1 MKVKEKIKNNKR
13 FLLGI
18 LVGLLISGG
27 SVYAASIISKDV
39 SYDNSSSKLTST
51 NVQGAIDELYKTA
64 TDKIA
69 AAKKEC
75 PTGYEC
81 KKETKKICK
90 AATGLH
96 MDSQGNTIGSI
107 PSGYLKPGDAFDCD
121 VNGDGVYNPETER
134 FYYISDYYNTSTKKF
149 ESDTAVLLYYNN
161 VSGGEPNN
169 SDTFAY
175 SETAGLDQGP
185 EKAMEQLPSNEQ
197 WKGIKL
203 KNEDRVILDANGET
217 CTNFSYSGK
226 SARLL
231 TNKEI
236 ERDCKISTPMNEE
249 YSFLFENTKGFSDSN
264 IPYYWL
270 EERTDENHAF
280 LVSSTTKSVVSTSGQ
295 MPWGNVCNGSGVRPA
310 IEVSKDNI
318 SY

>member
-13 FLLGI
+13 FLLGM

-27 SVYAASIISKDV
+27 SVYAVSIISKDV

-69 AAKKEC
+69 EAEAKC
-75 PTGYEC
+75 PEGYTC
-81 KKETKKICK
+81 YKSGLCR
-90 AATGLH
+90 AATVLH
-96 MDSQGNTIGSI
+96 DNPNGGQFGTISEGI
-107 PSGYLKPGDAFDCD
+107 LKSGVAFDCD

-134 FYYISDYYNTSTKKF
+134 FYYISDYYNTSTKEF

-169 SDTFAY
+169 SDTFVY
-175 SETAGLDQGP
+175 NENTGSNQGP

-203 KNEDRVILDANGET
+203 TNEDRVILGANSET

-231 TNKEI
+231 TDKEI
-236 ERDCKISTPMNEE
+236 LSNGIINSDLKNEQ
-249 YSFLFENTKGFSDSN
+249 YSFLFENLKNFSNSTN
-264 IPYYWL
+264 FWYYL
-270 EERTDENHAF
+270 EGRTDSRHAMV
-280 LVSSTTKSVVSTSGQ
+280 VSSNSLSVSYPINQVPIGAL
-295 MPWGNVCNGSGVRPA
+295 PVAGGVRPA
-310 IEVSKDNI
+310 IEVSKSDI